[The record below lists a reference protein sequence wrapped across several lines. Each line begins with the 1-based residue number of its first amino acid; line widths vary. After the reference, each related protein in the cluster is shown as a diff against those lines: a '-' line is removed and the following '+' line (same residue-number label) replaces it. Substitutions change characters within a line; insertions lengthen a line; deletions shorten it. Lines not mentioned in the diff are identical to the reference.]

1 MAGINA
7 GEFVNCTPLSNACIF
22 IVGTDFSVVWDSERS
37 RIDHIMADKEGLNMI
52 KANAVIKCTMMMCV
66 DWK

>member
-7 GEFVNCTPLSNACIF
+7 GEFVNCTPLFKACIF
-22 IVGTDFSVVWDSERS
+22 IMGTDVSVVRDPERS
-37 RIDHIMADKEGLNMI
+37 RVDHIMADKEGLDMI
-52 KANAVIKCTMMMCV
+52 KANAAIECTMMMCV